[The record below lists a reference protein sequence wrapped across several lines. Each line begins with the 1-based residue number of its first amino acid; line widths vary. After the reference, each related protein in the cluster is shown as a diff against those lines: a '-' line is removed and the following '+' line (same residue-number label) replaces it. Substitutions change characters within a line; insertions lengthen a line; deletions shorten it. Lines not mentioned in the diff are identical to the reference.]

1 MYDDELRDLIEAVRG
16 QPSVICSIIET
27 NGSGSLP
34 VTLDPTYDEGDLTLE
49 ANQMM
54 AGGAKLI
61 VCAASHSGGVRHR
74 YRIMQQV
81 KGFADHSGY
90 SVRMLWG
97 VTSGVSFCWHEELF
111 EAVPGVEIENVSHEE
126 IAAAWRCSRFSRK

>member
-34 VTLDPTYDEGDLTLE
+34 VTLDPTYDEGDPTLE

-61 VCAASHSGGVRHR
+61 VCAASHFGGVRHR

-81 KGFADHSGY
+81 KGFADHSILRAHALG
-90 SVRMLWG
+90 SHVRRLLLLARG
-97 VTSGVSFCWHEELF
+97 VVRGC
-111 EAVPGVEIENVSHEE
+111 AGG
-126 IAAAWRCSRFSRK
+126 

>member
-1 MYDDELRDLIEAVRG
+1 MRG

-34 VTLDPTYDEGDLTLE
+34 VTLDPTYDEGDPTLE

-61 VCAASHSGGVRHR
+61 VCAASHFGGVRHG

-81 KGFADHSGY
+81 KGFADHSILRAHALG
-90 SVRMLWG
+90 VR
-97 VTSGVSFCWHEELF
+97 SGVSFCWHEELF